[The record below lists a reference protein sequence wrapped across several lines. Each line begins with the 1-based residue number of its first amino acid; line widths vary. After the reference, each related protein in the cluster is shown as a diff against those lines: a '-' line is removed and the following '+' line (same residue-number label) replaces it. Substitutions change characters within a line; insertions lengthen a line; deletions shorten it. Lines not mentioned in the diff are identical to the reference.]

1 VPETE
6 AHETVMATRRRKTGS
21 VPRRGTAGFTLMEMM
36 IVIGLVG
43 LVAALALPSI
53 VALFNAGAD
62 AQAYNLMASQ
72 LAAARALA
80 IEKGTYA
87 GVHVQLAD
95 ALQGSEFLRLK
106 LENVCYTALVLYNR
120 QAERFRVHTTPVRVP
135 GSIAF
140 GTISE
145 ETVSGGNYSDGVN
158 PSGKHND
165 FTTFTVIFSPTG
177 SAVRLVDGQAIQF
190 DNQDLAFRL
199 EDDPQ
204 AALDIAGSSRL
215 WQYPKVE
222 PGVTAMTLFDV
233 TEYVGAEDAVA
244 YLNENGQFLP
254 VNVHTGQ
261 LFPRE

>member
-1 VPETE
+1 
-6 AHETVMATRRRKTGS
+6 MATRREKTGS
-21 VPRRGTAGFTLMEMM
+21 VTRRLAGGFTLMEMM

-95 ALQGSEFLRLK
+95 ALLGSEFLRPK
-106 LENVCYTALVLYNR
+106 LDNVCFTALVLYNR
-120 QAERFRVHTTPVRVP
+120 QAERFRVYTTPVRVP

-140 GTISE
+140 GKISE
-145 ETVSGGNYSDGVN
+145 ETVSDSSYTDTVR
-158 PSGKHND
+158 PSTTKHNG

-177 SAVRLVDGQAIQF
+177 SAIRLVDGQMIQF
-190 DNQDLAFRL
+190 DTQDPAFRL

-215 WQYPKVE
+215 WQQPKVE

-233 TEYVGAEDAVA
+233 TEYVGAEDPVA
-244 YLNENGQFLP
+244 YVNENGQFLP
-254 VNVHTGQ
+254 VNFHTGQ